1 MRTFLFRPLAVS
13 VFKKKL
19 LQLDGMIKSLE
30 LVYIKWFNKSDR
42 SISAMLFVNYMRIN
56 VIMSTPFDKFN

>member
-13 VFKKKL
+13 MCFKKL

-30 LVYIKWFNKSDR
+30 LVYTKWFNKSDR

-56 VIMSTPFDKFN
+56 VIMSTPFEKFN